1 MQSPGP
7 GTDAAAQEAPGGESA
22 TYHGLRVMPLGLA
35 TLAVAYIPDF
45 PFTDVQ
51 FWFAPSRQ
59 APTAVYIE
67 LLGRSDDKWETYYNK
82 KGWRFVRWHTP
93 AERDAEGPFRAKPGE
108 LRLRI
113 LEPGRFFAPRP
124 TLSLAGGPEL
134 PILGLE
140 KRRPLNPWKPTY
152 IKALNFI
159 KKYEWPRQVP
169 KAAEAAIWEIEECGE
184 VPGSTAW
191 QNAELL
197 LEDNMG
203 PDLEEVLADLFE
215 KRPEEFPLGS
225 QVYLRRLGRAGAA
238 GFRRLADLHRLPA
251 VRKRKHVAEALGKLG
266 SAEAIDTLLVLLD
279 DEDPEVRACALR
291 SLGRIGV
298 PAGDSRAEPLRKALE
313 AEDVGARVW
322 AAQALLKGG
331 DEDQRKFLITL
342 LKGEETRPL
351 HDMGEMGEVLA
362 DLRLTEAVPFLIHR
376 LKSENTELQADA
388 GEALRALTGLPLEF
402 SPGDEEGRRDA
413 IKASQ
418 RWWEE
423 LKKGRRKASGG

>member
-1 MQSPGP
+1 MQSPSS
-7 GTDAAAQEAPGGESA
+7 GTDAAAKEARGGDSA

-45 PFTDVQ
+45 PFADVQ
-51 FWFAPSRQ
+51 FWFSPSRE
-59 APTAVYIE
+59 APAAAHHE

-82 KGWRFVRWHTP
+82 KGWRFVRWHAP
-93 AERDAEGPFRAKPGE
+93 AEREAEGPFRAKPGE

-124 TLSLAGGPEL
+124 TLSLAGGPEI

-169 KAAEAAIWEIEECGE
+169 KPAEAAIWEIEECGE
-184 VPGSTAW
+184 VPGSTSW

-197 LEDNMG
+197 LEDNVC
-203 PDLEEVLADLFE
+203 PELLEVLADLFE

-225 QVYLRRLGRAGAA
+225 QVYLRRLGHAGAE

-251 VRKRKHVAEALGKLG
+251 VRKRKHVAEALGTFKN
-266 SAEAIDTLLVLLD
+266 AEAIDTLLALLD
-279 DEDPEVRACALR
+279 DEDPEVRSAALR

-298 PAGDSRAEPLRKALE
+298 PADDSRAEPLRKALE

-331 DEDQRKFLITL
+331 DDEQRKFLITL
-342 LKGEETRPL
+342 LKEQEARPL

-376 LKSENTELQADA
+376 LKSEKSELQADA
-388 GEALRALTGLPLEF
+388 GEVLRALTGLPLEF
-402 SPGDEEGRRDA
+402 APGDEEGRRDA

-423 LKKGRRKASGG
+423 LKKERRKSAAG